1 MNLHVSADP
10 AAAVA
15 AILCETAG
23 RGSHIALS
31 GGSTP
36 RPAYE
41 AARDA
46 DWTRST
52 VWFADDRAVGPDDER
67 SNYRLVREALDP
79 PNLVRI
85 RGELGAEAAA
95 DEYHAALEDVRLDL
109 VVLGMGGDGHV
120 ASLFPGKPEL
130 DVTDRRAVAV
140 PEAGMEPYVARVSL
154 TLPML
159 NAARRKVFLVTGESK
174 RDLLARVQELPAGRI
189 EGAEWFVDEA
199 AAP

>member
-1 MNLHVSADP
+1 M
-10 AAAVA
+10 
-15 AILCETAG
+15 
-23 RGSHIALS
+23 
-31 GGSTP
+31 
-36 RPAYE
+36 
-41 AARDA
+41 
-46 DWTRST
+46 
-52 VWFADDRAVGPDDER
+52 GPDDER
-67 SNYRLVREALDP
+67 SNYGLVREALDP

-95 DEYHAALEDVRLDL
+95 DEYDAALEDVRLDL
-109 VVLGMGGDGHV
+109 VVLGMGADGHV

-154 TLPML
+154 TLPFL
-159 NAARRKVFLVTGESK
+159 NAARRKLFLVTGEAK
-174 RDLLARVQELPAGRI
+174 RDLLARVGELPAGRI